1 MQIVLCY
8 SNPQATQYLRTVAGT
23 FPTVQGLTTDIT
35 DEYFQGAT
43 TYYEHEV
50 GN

>member
-1 MQIVLCY
+1 MHDSAVY

-35 DEYFQGAT
+35 
-43 TYYEHEV
+43 V
-50 GN
+50 